1 MEMNAN
7 EIREASAKLRAE
19 GDALVAKGGPRS
31 VRNGSSAI
39 VAANIADALADAIG
53 SGIFVHTARSLMD
66 AIEGPALTSVPE
78 APTSCWP
85 LTRRLARRLRPS
97 SLQQS
102 QHGTKH
108 TDNNHDPARGHR
120 RDKMSTFN
128 ISERNDIGTYFA
140 VSFQATGPSW
150 DAPKTI
156 ALDCFCRKATSLI
169 QRSPTRTRI
178 AANTG

>member
-66 AIEGPALTSVPE
+66 AIEGAGINVGSGSADQL
-78 APTSCWP
+78 
-85 LTRRLARRLRPS
+85 LAAYS
-97 SLQQS
+97 
-102 QHGTKH
+102 
-108 TDNNHDPARGHR
+108 
-120 RDKMSTFN
+120 
-128 ISERNDIGTYFA
+128 
-140 VSFQATGPSW
+140 ATGETPP
-150 DAPKTI
+150 AIIAATI
-156 ALDCFCRKATSLI
+156 AAWHKAH
-169 QRSPTRTRI
+169 
-178 AANTG
+178 G